1 MAADHAVLPVYCN
14 AREIA
19 HMLPGS
25 SQLVEQRGLSAV
37 LIPHQGKG
45 QGLSLRQR
53 IFLLPVME
61 FSSLSIARMMFF
73 CFL

>member
-1 MAADHAVLPVYCN
+1 MFPDGTALAVHRHARKV
-14 AREIA
+14 A
-19 HMLPGS
+19 HMLVGAGE
-25 SQLVEQRGLSAV
+25 LVEQRGLSAV